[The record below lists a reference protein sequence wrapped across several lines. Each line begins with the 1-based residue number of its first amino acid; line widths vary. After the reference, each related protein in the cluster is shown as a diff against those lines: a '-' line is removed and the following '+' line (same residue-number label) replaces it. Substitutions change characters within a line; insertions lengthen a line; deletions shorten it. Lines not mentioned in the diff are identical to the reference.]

1 MNDLQYPLNKKQ
13 RELISQGTRK
23 KIFHGVAIAHVA
35 LIIVPFVAFTIY
47 EWFKPAK
54 PKTIQVTLYTPPQK
68 VNPTPPSPQPPAVQ
82 PKPQP
87 PKPKKK
93 PVIKRKPKPKPKTK
107 PKPKKHKITKPKPK
121 KKRWKPAEKIKISKD
136 IVKRKP
142 SKPERTFVPLTK
154 DQLAAQ
160 IRKNVPVTRISNKTG
175 NYGASYESQLSS
187 FIYRIWETPA
197 KNLLGNKN
205 PEVTIELDI
214 DSAGR
219 VKGSKILK
227 LSGVS
232 AMDNSVKKLLAQLSR
247 VIPPRNGPQRI
258 VMILEVVD

>member
-1 MNDLQYPLNKKQ
+1 
-13 RELISQGTRK
+13 
-23 KIFHGVAIAHVA
+23 
-35 LIIVPFVAFTIY
+35 VPFVAFTIY

-68 VNPTPPSPQPPAVQ
+68 VNNAQPSPQPPVVQ

-93 PVIKRKPKPKPKTK
+93 PVINPKPKQKPKKRKITKRKPKKT
-107 PKPKKHKITKPKPK
+107 
-121 KKRWKPAEKIKISKD
+121 RWKPAEKIKISKD
-136 IVKRKP
+136 IVKQKP
-142 SKPERTFVPLTK
+142 SEPERKFIPLTK

-160 IRKNVPVTRISNKTG
+160 IRKNVPVTRVSNKTD

-219 VKGSKILK
+219 VTGSKILK

-232 AMDNSVKKLLAQLSR
+232 AMDNSVKKLLTQLSK